1 MKIPSSLLG
10 AAILGSGITWLGI
23 AAAAAGWRWTSQ
35 TFVGP
40 AWGHAWL
47 YTNMALAMSL
57 FVLLPFMVTN
67 GPTAKGENRRVCLI
81 SHCLVLLLAAIPIL
95 TTAGWIS
102 RITFSTVISVSV
114 VQLAFAI
121 FTLGLSAWISTRN
134 TIGGVFS
141 SAAVVGLFLLP
152 PAIALIQAST
162 FPWLTGGVWSNWI
175 RVFPATMI
183 TAVCE
188 HPAYLPNILWIA
200 GMYAIIGAL
209 ILFSNPRSRS
219 T

>member
-10 AAILGSGITWLGI
+10 AAILGSGITWLGM

-67 GPTAKGENRRVCLI
+67 GPKTKCESRRVYLI

-102 RITFSTVISVSV
+102 RITFSTVISASV
-114 VQLAFAI
+114 VQLAFAV
-121 FTLGLSAWISTRN
+121 FTVGLSAWLVECSDVGRLSLYAI
-134 TIGGVFS
+134 
-141 SAAVVGLFLLP
+141 VVGLFLLP
-152 PAIALIQAST
+152 PGIALIQAST

-188 HPAYLPNILWIA
+188 QPVYLPGILWIA
-200 GMYAIIGAL
+200 GMYAVIGVL

>member
-10 AAILGSGITWLGI
+10 AAIFGSGMTWLGI

-57 FVLLPFMVTN
+57 FVLFPFLVTH
-67 GPTAKGENRRVCLI
+67 GPTTKGENRRVYLI

-95 TTAGWIS
+95 TTAGWLS
-102 RITFSTVISVSV
+102 RISINAVIGVSI
-114 VQLAFAI
+114 VQLAFAV
-121 FTLGLSAWISTRN
+121 FTLGLSAWIVEHSDVGRL
-134 TIGGVFS
+134 FS
-141 SAAVVGLFLLP
+141 YAVAVGLFLLP
-152 PAIALIQAST
+152 PGIALIQAST
-162 FPWLTGGVWSNWI
+162 FPWLTGGLWSYWI
-175 RVFPATMI
+175 RVFPAAMI
-183 TAVCE
+183 TVACE
-188 HPAYLPNILWIA
+188 QPVHLPHILWIA
-200 GMYAIIGAL
+200 VMYAVIGVL